1 MASLS
6 VCELIFQAVNS
17 SSVDSL
23 REILY
28 KYGLLSVMKNIG
40 ICNEDGETPL
50 LLAIRL
56 KHFGL
61 RDFLVDLLKESI
73 RDEDCPQC
81 LFSII
86 HQLSEKLPR
95 TEVIGYLVKT
105 TDNLF
110 WLEVVLKSIMSS
122 SITRSEKIIVL
133 EMMGA
138 AFIFN
143 DSIPDEEMAH
153 LRGLHCWKEAMVLRY
168 SPTCNEQTIPVIP
181 LDPTELHWKAFGHVN
196 EVLTLEQLE
205 DLKKQSLLNVLHKNW
220 QLLRESLRVQALL
233 ICQRIVQQLDTHK
246 VAGPNLFHLKILL
259 NYLLGDFL
267 IRKRYCRS
275 INISLI
281 ILEES
286 KKRSTSPGECALIFA
301 SALNIMASCFMM
313 MKMEPLNSFGRQELS
328 SANLLEALKFGTNV
342 ASVIAQASQV
352 KSSNSNSWYCCQLNV
367 RREMFHFVSWL
378 FELFPELNNQEKQ
391 QLKDHLSRY
400 IKLKVQVDTKSN
412 LLHLAIENF
421 IVCDDFARKMKIIE
435 YFLRVGEDPNAA
447 NINGKTPLHLLA
459 EQWINWKG
467 FRDYKKIS
475 GFYFSVLQM
484 LVDAGGH
491 LDQPSSDGQTV
502 LCILKKQLAQMPGY
516 HPELE
521 SAIDTILPLSC
532 YCAQAILKYNIPFE
546 NRLPSS
552 LSSFVLRHSLV
563 KGKNAQKCW

>member
-17 SSVDSL
+17 SSVHSL

-61 RDFLVDLLKESI
+61 RDFLVELLKESI

-86 HQLSEKLPR
+86 RQLSEKLPR

-143 DSIPDEEMAH
+143 NSKPDEEMAH

-181 LDPTELHWKAFGHVN
+181 LVPTELHWKAFGHVN

-205 DLKKQSLLNVLHKNW
+205 DLEKQSLLHALQKNW
-220 QLLRESLRVQALL
+220 QLLCGSLRVQALL

-391 QLKDHLSRY
+391 QLKDHLTRY
-400 IKLKVQVDTKSN
+400 VKIKVQVDTKSN
-412 LLHLAIENF
+412 LLHLAIDNF
-421 IVCDDFARKMKIIE
+421 ILCDDFARKMKIIE
-435 YFLRVGEDPNAA
+435 YFLHVGEDPNAA

-467 FRDYKKIS
+467 FRDYKNIS
-475 GFYFSVLQM
+475 GFYFSVFQM

-502 LCILKKQLAQMPGY
+502 LCILKKQQMQMPGY

-532 YCAQAILKYNIPFE
+532 YCAQAILKYKIPFE

-552 LSSFVLRHSLV
+552 LSSFVLRHGLV